1 MTRLR
6 RDYIQRLEL
15 RRFSESTSAGYVGVV
30 AKLGQF
36 HGCSPLNL
44 TTPRAQEEEEEG
56 EEEE

>member
-30 AKLGQF
+30 ARLGQF

-44 TTPRAQEEEEEG
+44 TTPRAQEEEEG
-56 EEEE
+56 EE